1 MRGNLER
8 RMGWRTVQLI
18 AVAAA
23 MILVLSVTAG
33 SIGALAKADDGSYVL
48 QDRSTAELMGDF
60 GVICF
65 DTLNAQTHLHSN
77 FITKTLNANSNSGLR
92 NSYDVYEEF
101 YFESA
106 EKMSGCVSDV
116 DTDTL
121 YTGADIRRAEDG
133 SVYIIMN
140 NGSEIKLDRPA
151 YVKTD
156 AELAEEGEY
165 SKYADMSD
173 IQKRFIDYSQ
183 ELRAHADTE
192 GTVDIDL
199 DGDINNR
206 RIAVNGDGMHVVSL
220 DYNKLS
226 ANTNPIYFEFPD
238 YDGDTVLLMNID
250 LSGAQDV
257 VLGDMILGSKNDAK
271 ANDNG
276 NYFNAYNRMYFNFY
290 DSSASDG
297 QFSGS
302 ITFAGRGFGT
312 VLAPKASVNLGHNW
326 DGCIVSE
333 VFSNGGEFHRVP
345 GTDFPNEEPTTENT
359 TTEDTTTEDTTT
371 EDTTTEDT
379 TTEDTTTEDTTTE
392 DTTTEDTTTEDTTTE
407 DTTTED
413 TTTEDTTTEDTT
425 TEDTTTEDTT
435 TEDTTTEDTTT
446 EDTTTEDTTTEDT
459 TTENTTGTT
468 TESTTTEDT
477 TTEDTTTEDTTT
489 EDTTTED
496 TTTEDTT
503 TEHTT
508 TEHTTWST
516 TGTTVTMTTTRST
529 PPGRHPDTGDRLPAK
544 EIAGVIIFAL
554 MGSAGIVIYK
564 KIIK

>member
-1 MRGNLER
+1 MRGNLDR
-8 RMGWRTVQLI
+8 KIGFRTIQLM
-18 AVAAA
+18 AAA
-23 MILVLSVTAG
+23 VSVILVLCVTTG
-33 SIGALAKADDGSYVL
+33 IIGTFAKADDESYVL
-48 QDRSTAELMGDF
+48 RDRSISELMGDF

-92 NSYDVYEEF
+92 NSYGVHEEF
-101 YFESA
+101 YFENA
-106 EKMSGCVSDV
+106 EKMNGCVSDM

-133 SVYIIMN
+133 SVYIIVN
-140 NGSEIKLDRPA
+140 SGAEVKLDRPA
-151 YVKTD
+151 NAKTD
-156 AELAEEGEY
+156 VELAKEGEY
-165 SKYADMSD
+165 SKFADMPD
-173 IQKRFIDYSQ
+173 IQRRFIEYSL
-183 ELRAHADTE
+183 ELRSHADTD
-192 GTVDIDL
+192 GTVDIDM

-206 RIAVNGDGMHVVSL
+206 RIAVKGDGMHVVSL

-257 VLGDMILGSKNDAK
+257 VFGDMILGSKKDAK

-276 NYFNAYNRMYFNFY
+276 NYFNAYNKMYFNFY
-290 DSSASDG
+290 DSSAADG

-326 DGCIVSE
+326 DGCIVSDI
-333 VFSNGGEFHRVP
+333 FSNSGEFHRVP
-345 GTDFPNEEPTTENT
+345 GTDFPKEEPTTESTTTEDTTTEDSTTEDTTTEDTTTEDTTTEGTTTEDTTTENTTTEDTTTEDTTTEDTTTENT

-379 TTEDTTTEDTTTE
+379 TTEDS
-392 DTTTEDTTTEDTTTE
+392 
-407 DTTTED
+407 
-413 TTTEDTTTEDTT
+413 
-425 TEDTTTEDTT
+425 
-435 TEDTTTEDTTT
+435 TTEDTTT

-459 TTENTTGTT
+459 TTENTT
-468 TESTTTEDT
+468 TEDITTEDT
-477 TTEDTTTEDTTT
+477 TIETTTGITT
-489 EDTTTED
+489 EL
-496 TTTEDTT
+496 
-503 TEHTT
+503 TT

-516 TGTTVTMTTTRST
+516 TKTMTRST
-529 PPGRHPDTGDRLPAK
+529 QPGRHPDTGDRLPLK
-544 EIAGVIIFAL
+544 EIAGVIALAL

-564 KIIK
+564 KLRK

>member
-1 MRGNLER
+1 MRGNLDR
-8 RMGWRTVQLI
+8 KIGFRTIQLM
-18 AVAAA
+18 AAA
-23 MILVLSVTAG
+23 VSVILVLCVTTG
-33 SIGALAKADDGSYVL
+33 IIGTFAKADDESYVL
-48 QDRSTAELMGDF
+48 QDRSIAELMGDF

-92 NSYDVYEEF
+92 NSYGVHEEF
-101 YFESA
+101 YFENA
-106 EKMSGCVSDV
+106 EKMNGCVSDM

-133 SVYIIMN
+133 SVYIIVN
-140 NGSEIKLDRPA
+140 SGAEVKLDRPA
-151 YVKTD
+151 NAKTD
-156 AELAEEGEY
+156 VELAEEGEY
-165 SKYADMSD
+165 SKFADMPD
-173 IQKRFIDYSQ
+173 IQRRFIEYSL
-183 ELRAHADTE
+183 ELRSHADTD
-192 GTVDIDL
+192 GTVDIDM

-206 RIAVNGDGMHVVSL
+206 RIAVKGDGMHVVSL

-257 VLGDMILGSKNDAK
+257 VFGDMILGSKKDAK

-276 NYFNAYNRMYFNFY
+276 NYFNAYNKMYFNFY
-290 DSSASDG
+290 DSSAADG

-326 DGCIVSE
+326 DGCIVSDI
-333 VFSNGGEFHRVP
+333 FSNSGEFHRVP
-345 GTDFPNEEPTTENT
+345 GTDFPKEEPTTESTTTEDTTTEDSTTEDTTTEDTTTEDTTTEGTTTEDTTTENTTTEDTTTEDTTTEDTTTENT

-379 TTEDTTTEDTTTE
+379 TTEDS
-392 DTTTEDTTTEDTTTE
+392 
-407 DTTTED
+407 
-413 TTTEDTTTEDTT
+413 
-425 TEDTTTEDTT
+425 
-435 TEDTTTEDTTT
+435 TTEDTTT

-459 TTENTTGTT
+459 TTENTT
-468 TESTTTEDT
+468 TEDT
-477 TTEDTTTEDTTT
+477 TTEDTTIETTT
-489 EDTTTED
+489 GITTEL
-496 TTTEDTT
+496 
-503 TEHTT
+503 TT

-516 TGTTVTMTTTRST
+516 TKTMTRST
-529 PPGRHPDTGDRLPAK
+529 QPGRHPDTGDRLPLK
-544 EIAGVIIFAL
+544 EIAGVIALAL

-564 KIIK
+564 KLRR

>member
-1 MRGNLER
+1 MRGNLDR
-8 RMGWRTVQLI
+8 GMGFRTVQLI
-18 AVAAA
+18 AAAISV
-23 MILVLSVTAG
+23 ILVLCMTIG
-33 SIGALAKADDGSYVL
+33 IIGAFGKTDDGSYVL

-65 DTLNAQTHLHSN
+65 DTLNVQTHLHSN

-92 NSYDVYEEF
+92 NFYGVYEEF
-101 YFESA
+101 YFENA
-106 EKMSGCVSDV
+106 ENMNGCVSDM
-116 DTDTL
+116 DTDML

-151 YVKTD
+151 NVKTD
-156 AELAEEGEY
+156 EELAGEGEY
-165 SKYADMSD
+165 SKFADMPD
-173 IQKRFIDYSQ
+173 IQRRFIEYSQ
-183 ELRAHADTE
+183 ELKIHADTE
-192 GTVDIDL
+192 ETVDIDL
-199 DGDINNR
+199 GGDINNR

-220 DYNKLS
+220 GYNKLS
-226 ANTNPIYFEFPD
+226 SSINPIYFEFPD

-250 LSGAQDV
+250 LSGTQDV
-257 VLGDMILGSKNDAK
+257 VFGDMILGSKNDAMT
-271 ANDNG
+271 NDNG
-276 NYFNAYNRMYFNFY
+276 NYFNACNRMYFNFY
-290 DSSASDG
+290 DSSAADG

-326 DGCIVSE
+326 DGCVVSE

-345 GTDFPNEEPTTENT
+345 GTDFPKEEPTTEST
-359 TTEDTTTEDTTT
+359 TTEDTTTEDTITEDTTTEDTTT

-407 DTTTED
+407 ETTTED
-413 TTTEDTTTEDTT
+413 TTTEDTTTETTT

-435 TEDTTTEDTTT
+435 TEE
-446 EDTTTEDTTTEDT
+446 
-459 TTENTTGTT
+459 
-468 TESTTTEDT
+468 
-477 TTEDTTTEDTTT
+477 
-489 EDTTTED
+489 
-496 TTTEDTT
+496 
-503 TEHTT
+503 TT

-516 TGTTVTMTTTRST
+516 NGTTVTMTTTRST
-529 PPGRHPDTGDRLPAK
+529 PPGRHPDTGDRLPLK
-544 EIAGVIIFAL
+544 EIAGVIVLAL

-564 KIIK
+564 KMRK

>member
-1 MRGNLER
+1 MRGNLDR
-8 RMGWRTVQLI
+8 KIGFRTIQLM
-18 AVAAA
+18 AAA
-23 MILVLSVTAG
+23 VSVILVLCVTTG
-33 SIGALAKADDGSYVL
+33 IIGTFAKADDESYVL
-48 QDRSTAELMGDF
+48 QDRSIAELMGDF

-92 NSYDVYEEF
+92 NSYGVHEEF
-101 YFESA
+101 YFENA
-106 EKMSGCVSDV
+106 EKMNGCVSDM

-133 SVYIIMN
+133 SIYIIVN
-140 NGSEIKLDRPA
+140 SGAEVKLDRPA
-151 YVKTD
+151 NAKTD
-156 AELAEEGEY
+156 VELAEEGEY
-165 SKYADMSD
+165 SKFADMPD
-173 IQKRFIDYSQ
+173 IQRRFIEYSL
-183 ELRAHADTE
+183 ELRSHADTD
-192 GTVDIDL
+192 GTVDIDM

-206 RIAVNGDGMHVVSL
+206 RIAVKGDGMHVVSL

-257 VLGDMILGSKNDAK
+257 VFGDMILGSKNDAK

-276 NYFNAYNRMYFNFY
+276 NYFNAYNKMYFNFY
-290 DSSASDG
+290 DSSAADG

-326 DGCIVSE
+326 DGCIVSDI
-333 VFSNGGEFHRVP
+333 FSNSGEFHRVP
-345 GTDFPNEEPTTENT
+345 GTDFPKEEPTTEST

-392 DTTTEDTTTEDTTTE
+392 DTTTEDITTEDTTTE

-435 TEDTTTEDTTT
+435 TEE
-446 EDTTTEDTTTEDT
+446 
-459 TTENTTGTT
+459 
-468 TESTTTEDT
+468 TTTEDT

-503 TEHTT
+503 TESTTGKTTEDTTTESTTEKTTESTTTEDTT

-516 TGTTVTMTTTRST
+516 TGTTVTMITTRNT
-529 PPGRHPDTGDRLPAK
+529 PPGRHPDTGDRLPLK
-544 EIAGVIIFAL
+544 EITGVIVLAL

-564 KIIK
+564 KLRK

>member
-1 MRGNLER
+1 MRGNLDR
-8 RMGWRTVQLI
+8 RMGFRTVQLM
-18 AVAAA
+18 VAAVSVT
-23 MILVLSVTAG
+23 LVLCVTTG
-33 SIGALAKADDGSYVL
+33 IIGAFGKTDDGSYVL

-65 DTLNAQTHLHSN
+65 DTLNVRTHLHSN

-92 NSYDVYEEF
+92 NSYGVYEEF
-101 YFESA
+101 YFEDA
-106 EKMSGCVSDV
+106 ENMNGCVSDM
-116 DTDTL
+116 DTDML
-121 YTGADIRRAEDG
+121 YTGADIRRIEDG

-151 YVKTD
+151 NVKTD
-156 AELAEEGEY
+156 AELAEKGEY

-173 IQKRFIDYSQ
+173 IQRRFIEYSL
-183 ELRAHADTE
+183 ELRAYADTE

-206 RIAVNGDGMHVVSL
+206 RIAVNGDGMHAVSL
-220 DYNKLS
+220 DYNELS

-238 YDGDTVLLMNID
+238 CDGDTVLLMNID

-257 VLGDMILGSKNDAK
+257 VFGDMIFGSKNDAK

-276 NYFNAYNRMYFNFY
+276 NYFNACNRMYFNFY
-290 DSSASDG
+290 DSSAADG

-312 VLAPKASVNLGHNW
+312 VMAPKASVNLGHNW
-326 DGCIVSE
+326 DGCVVSE
-333 VFSNGGEFHRVP
+333 IFSNSGEFHRVS
-345 GTDFPNEEPTTENT
+345 GTDFPKEEPTTEST
-359 TTEDTTTEDTTT
+359 TTEDTATEDTTTEDTTT
-371 EDTTTEDT
+371 EDTTTEG
-379 TTEDTTTEDTTTE
+379 
-392 DTTTEDTTTEDTTTE
+392 
-407 DTTTED
+407 
-413 TTTEDTTTEDTT
+413 TTTEDTT

-468 TESTTTEDT
+468 TELTTTE
-477 TTEDTTTEDTTT
+477 E
-489 EDTTTED
+489 
-496 TTTEDTT
+496 
-503 TEHTT
+503 TT

-516 TGTTVTMTTTRST
+516 TVTTVTMITTRST
-529 PPGRHPDTGDRLPAK
+529 PPGRHPDTGDRLPLK
-544 EIAGVIIFAL
+544 EITGVIVLAL

-564 KIIK
+564 KVKK

>member
-1 MRGNLER
+1 MRGNLDR
-8 RMGWRTVQLI
+8 KIGFRTIQLM
-18 AVAAA
+18 AAA
-23 MILVLSVTAG
+23 VSVILVLCVTTG
-33 SIGALAKADDGSYVL
+33 IIGTFAKADDESYVL
-48 QDRSTAELMGDF
+48 QDRSIAELMGDF

-92 NSYDVYEEF
+92 NSYGVHEEF
-101 YFESA
+101 YFENA
-106 EKMSGCVSDV
+106 EKMNGCVSDM

-133 SVYIIMN
+133 SVYIIVN
-140 NGSEIKLDRPA
+140 SGAEVKLDRPA
-151 YVKTD
+151 NAKTD
-156 AELAEEGEY
+156 VELAKEGEY
-165 SKYADMSD
+165 SKFADMPD
-173 IQKRFIDYSQ
+173 IQRRFIEYSL
-183 ELRAHADTE
+183 ELRSHADTD
-192 GTVDIDL
+192 GTVDIDM

-206 RIAVNGDGMHVVSL
+206 RIAVKGDGMHVVSL

-257 VLGDMILGSKNDAK
+257 VFGDMILGSKKDAK

-276 NYFNAYNRMYFNFY
+276 NYFNAYNKMYFNFY
-290 DSSASDG
+290 DSSAADG

-326 DGCIVSE
+326 DGCIVSDI
-333 VFSNGGEFHRVP
+333 FSNSGEFHRVL
-345 GTDFPNEEPTTENT
+345 GTDFPKEEPTTESTTTEDTTTEDSTTEDTTTEDTTTEDTTTEGTTTEDTTTENTTTEDTTTEDTTTEDTTTENT

-379 TTEDTTTEDTTTE
+379 TTEDS
-392 DTTTEDTTTEDTTTE
+392 
-407 DTTTED
+407 
-413 TTTEDTTTEDTT
+413 
-425 TEDTTTEDTT
+425 
-435 TEDTTTEDTTT
+435 TTEDTTT

-459 TTENTTGTT
+459 TTENTT
-468 TESTTTEDT
+468 TEDT
-477 TTEDTTTEDTTT
+477 TTEDTTIETTT
-489 EDTTTED
+489 GITTEL
-496 TTTEDTT
+496 
-503 TEHTT
+503 TT

-516 TGTTVTMTTTRST
+516 TKTMTRST
-529 PPGRHPDTGDRLPAK
+529 QPGRHPDTGDRLPLK
-544 EIAGVIIFAL
+544 EIAGVIALAL

-564 KIIK
+564 KLRK

>member
-1 MRGNLER
+1 MRGNLDR
-8 RMGWRTVQLI
+8 KIGFRTIQLM
-18 AVAAA
+18 AAA
-23 MILVLSVTAG
+23 VSVILVLCVTTG
-33 SIGALAKADDGSYVL
+33 IIGTFAKADDGSYVL
-48 QDRSTAELMGDF
+48 QDRSIAELMGDF

-92 NSYDVYEEF
+92 NSYGVHEEF
-101 YFESA
+101 YFENA
-106 EKMSGCVSDV
+106 EKMNGCVSDM

-133 SVYIIMN
+133 SVYIIVN
-140 NGSEIKLDRPA
+140 SGAEVKLDRPA
-151 YVKTD
+151 NAKTD
-156 AELAEEGEY
+156 VELAEEGEY
-165 SKYADMSD
+165 SKFADMPD
-173 IQKRFIDYSQ
+173 IQRRFIEYSL
-183 ELRAHADTE
+183 ELRSHADTD
-192 GTVDIDL
+192 GTVDIDM

-206 RIAVNGDGMHVVSL
+206 RIAVKGDGMHVVSL

-257 VLGDMILGSKNDAK
+257 VFGDMILGSKKDAK

-276 NYFNAYNRMYFNFY
+276 NYFNAYNKMYFNFY
-290 DSSASDG
+290 DSSAADG

-326 DGCIVSE
+326 DGCIVSDI
-333 VFSNGGEFHRVP
+333 FSNSGEFHRVP
-345 GTDFPNEEPTTENT
+345 GTDFPKEEPTTESTTTEDTTTEDSTTEDTTTEDTTTEDTTTEGTTTEDTTTENTTTEDTTTEDTTTEDTTTENT

-379 TTEDTTTEDTTTE
+379 TTEDSTTEDTTTE
-392 DTTTEDTTTEDTTTE
+392 DTTTEDTTGTTTESTTTE
-407 DTTTED
+407 DTTTEN
-413 TTTEDTTTEDTT
+413 
-425 TEDTTTEDTT
+425 
-435 TEDTTTEDTTT
+435 
-446 EDTTTEDTTTEDT
+446 T

-468 TESTTTEDT
+468 TESTTTEG
-477 TTEDTTTEDTTT
+477 
-489 EDTTTED
+489 
-496 TTTEDTT
+496 
-503 TEHTT
+503 TT
-508 TEHTTWST
+508 TEHTTWS
-516 TGTTVTMTTTRST
+516 TTVTMTTTRST
-529 PPGRHPDTGDRLPAK
+529 PPDRHPDTGDRLPLK
-544 EIAGVIIFAL
+544 EIAGVIVLAL

-564 KIIK
+564 KLRK

>member
-1 MRGNLER
+1 MRGNLDR
-8 RMGWRTVQLI
+8 KIGFRTIQLM
-18 AVAAA
+18 AAA
-23 MILVLSVTAG
+23 VSVILVLCVTTG
-33 SIGALAKADDGSYVL
+33 IIGTFAKADDESYVL
-48 QDRSTAELMGDF
+48 QDRSIAELMGDF

-92 NSYDVYEEF
+92 NSYGVHEEF
-101 YFESA
+101 YFENA
-106 EKMSGCVSDV
+106 EKMNGCVSDM

-133 SVYIIMN
+133 SIYIIVN
-140 NGSEIKLDRPA
+140 SGAEVKLDRPA
-151 YVKTD
+151 NAKTD
-156 AELAEEGEY
+156 VELAEEGEY
-165 SKYADMSD
+165 SKFADMPD
-173 IQKRFIDYSQ
+173 IQRRFIEYSL
-183 ELRAHADTE
+183 ELRSHADTD
-192 GTVDIDL
+192 GTVDIDM

-206 RIAVNGDGMHVVSL
+206 RIAVKGDGMHVVSL

-257 VLGDMILGSKNDAK
+257 VFGDMILGSKNDAK

-276 NYFNAYNRMYFNFY
+276 NYFNAYNKMYFNFY
-290 DSSASDG
+290 DSSAADG

-326 DGCIVSE
+326 DGCIVSDI
-333 VFSNGGEFHRVP
+333 FSNSGEFHRVP
-345 GTDFPNEEPTTENT
+345 GTDFPKEEPTTESTTTEDTTTEDSTTEDTTTEDTTTEDTTTEGTTTEDTTTENTTTEDTTTEDTTTEDTTTENT

-379 TTEDTTTEDTTTE
+379 TTEDS
-392 DTTTEDTTTEDTTTE
+392 
-407 DTTTED
+407 
-413 TTTEDTTTEDTT
+413 
-425 TEDTTTEDTT
+425 
-435 TEDTTTEDTTT
+435 TTEDTTT

-459 TTENTTGTT
+459 TTENTT
-468 TESTTTEDT
+468 TEDT
-477 TTEDTTTEDTTT
+477 TTEDTTIETTT
-489 EDTTTED
+489 GITTEL
-496 TTTEDTT
+496 
-503 TEHTT
+503 TT

-516 TGTTVTMTTTRST
+516 TKTMTRST
-529 PPGRHPDTGDRLPAK
+529 QPGRHPDTGDRLPLK
-544 EIAGVIIFAL
+544 EIAGVIALAL

-564 KIIK
+564 KLRK

>member
-1 MRGNLER
+1 MRGNLDR
-8 RMGWRTVQLI
+8 KIGFRTIQLM
-18 AVAAA
+18 AAA
-23 MILVLSVTAG
+23 VSVILVLCVTTG
-33 SIGALAKADDGSYVL
+33 IIGTFAKADDESYVL
-48 QDRSTAELMGDF
+48 QDRSIAELMGDF

-92 NSYDVYEEF
+92 NSYGVHEEF
-101 YFESA
+101 YFENA
-106 EKMSGCVSDV
+106 EKMNGCVSDM

-133 SVYIIMN
+133 SVYIIVN
-140 NGSEIKLDRPA
+140 SGAEVKLDRPA
-151 YVKTD
+151 NAKTD
-156 AELAEEGEY
+156 VELAKEGEY
-165 SKYADMSD
+165 SKFADMPD
-173 IQKRFIDYSQ
+173 IQRRFIEYSL
-183 ELRAHADTE
+183 ELRSHADTD
-192 GTVDIDL
+192 GTVDIDM

-206 RIAVNGDGMHVVSL
+206 RIAVKGDGMHVVSL

-257 VLGDMILGSKNDAK
+257 VFGDMILGSKKDAK

-276 NYFNAYNRMYFNFY
+276 NYFNAYNKMYFNFY
-290 DSSASDG
+290 DSSAADG

-326 DGCIVSE
+326 DGCIVSDI
-333 VFSNGGEFHRVP
+333 FSNSGEFHRVP
-345 GTDFPNEEPTTENT
+345 GTDFPKEEPTTESTTTEDTTTEDSTTEDTTTEDTTTEDTTTEGTTTEDTTTENTTTEDTTTEDTTTEDTTTENT

-379 TTEDTTTEDTTTE
+379 TTEDS
-392 DTTTEDTTTEDTTTE
+392 
-407 DTTTED
+407 
-413 TTTEDTTTEDTT
+413 
-425 TEDTTTEDTT
+425 
-435 TEDTTTEDTTT
+435 TTEDTTT

-459 TTENTTGTT
+459 TTENTT
-468 TESTTTEDT
+468 TEDT
-477 TTEDTTTEDTTT
+477 TTEDTTIETTT
-489 EDTTTED
+489 GITTEL
-496 TTTEDTT
+496 
-503 TEHTT
+503 TT

-516 TGTTVTMTTTRST
+516 TKTMTRST
-529 PPGRHPDTGDRLPAK
+529 QPGRHPDTGDRLPLK
-544 EIAGVIIFAL
+544 EIAGVIALAL

-564 KIIK
+564 KLRK

>member
-1 MRGNLER
+1 MRGNLDR
-8 RMGWRTVQLI
+8 KIGFRTIQLM
-18 AVAAA
+18 AAA
-23 MILVLSVTAG
+23 VSVILVLCVTTG
-33 SIGALAKADDGSYVL
+33 IIGTFAKADDESYVL
-48 QDRSTAELMGDF
+48 QDRSIAELMGDF

-77 FITKTLNANSNSGLR
+77 FITKTLNAKSNSGLR
-92 NSYDVYEEF
+92 NSYGVHEEF
-101 YFESA
+101 YFENA
-106 EKMSGCVSDV
+106 EKMNGCVSDM

-140 NGSEIKLDRPA
+140 SGAEVKLDRPA
-151 YVKTD
+151 NAKTD
-156 AELAEEGEY
+156 VELAEEGEY
-165 SKYADMSD
+165 SKFADMPD
-173 IQKRFIDYSQ
+173 IQRRFIEYSL
-183 ELRAHADTE
+183 ELRSHADTD
-192 GTVDIDL
+192 GTVDIDM

-206 RIAVNGDGMHVVSL
+206 RIAVKGDGMHVVSL

-257 VLGDMILGSKNDAK
+257 VFGDMILGSKKDAK

-276 NYFNAYNRMYFNFY
+276 NYFNAYNKMYFNFY
-290 DSSASDG
+290 DSSAADG

-326 DGCIVSE
+326 DGCIVSDI
-333 VFSNGGEFHRVP
+333 FSNSGEFHRVP
-345 GTDFPNEEPTTENT
+345 GTDFPKEEPTIES
-359 TTEDTTTEDTTT
+359 
-371 EDTTTEDT
+371 
-379 TTEDTTTEDTTTE
+379 
-392 DTTTEDTTTEDTTTE
+392 
-407 DTTTED
+407 
-413 TTTEDTTTEDTT
+413 
-425 TEDTTTEDTT
+425 TT

-459 TTENTTGTT
+459 TTENTSTEDTT
-468 TESTTTEDT
+468 TEDTTTEDTTTENTTTEDT

-489 EDTTTED
+489 ENTITEDTTTEDTTTEDSTTEDTTTED

-503 TEHTT
+503 GTTTESTTTEDTTTENTTTENTTGTTTESTTTEGTT
-508 TEHTTWST
+508 TEHTTWS
-516 TGTTVTMTTTRST
+516 TTVTMTTTRST
-529 PPGRHPDTGDRLPAK
+529 PPGRHPDTGDRLPLK
-544 EIAGVIIFAL
+544 EIAGVIVLAL

-564 KIIK
+564 KLRK

>member
-1 MRGNLER
+1 MRGNLDR
-8 RMGWRTVQLI
+8 KIGFRTIQLM
-18 AVAAA
+18 AAA
-23 MILVLSVTAG
+23 VSVILVLCVTTG
-33 SIGALAKADDGSYVL
+33 IIGTFAKADDESYVL
-48 QDRSTAELMGDF
+48 QDRSIAELMGDF

-92 NSYDVYEEF
+92 NSYGVHEEF
-101 YFESA
+101 YFENA
-106 EKMSGCVSDV
+106 EKMNGCVSDM

-133 SVYIIMN
+133 SIYIIVN
-140 NGSEIKLDRPA
+140 SGAEVKLDRPA
-151 YVKTD
+151 NAKTD
-156 AELAEEGEY
+156 VELVEEGEY
-165 SKYADMSD
+165 SKFADMPD
-173 IQKRFIDYSQ
+173 IQRRFIEYSL
-183 ELRAHADTE
+183 ELRSHADTD
-192 GTVDIDL
+192 GTVDIDM

-206 RIAVNGDGMHVVSL
+206 RIAVKGDGMHVVSL

-257 VLGDMILGSKNDAK
+257 VFGDMILGSKNDAK
-271 ANDNG
+271 TNDNG
-276 NYFNAYNRMYFNFY
+276 NYFNAYNKMYFNFY
-290 DSSASDG
+290 DSSAVDG

-326 DGCIVSE
+326 DGCIVSDI
-333 VFSNGGEFHRVP
+333 FSNSGEFHRVP
-345 GTDFPNEEPTTENT
+345 GTDFPKEEPTTENTTTEDTTTEDTTTKDTTTENT

-379 TTEDTTTEDTTTE
+379 TTEDTT
-392 DTTTEDTTTEDTTTE
+392 
-407 DTTTED
+407 
-413 TTTEDTTTEDTT
+413 
-425 TEDTTTEDTT
+425 
-435 TEDTTTEDTTT
+435 
-446 EDTTTEDTTTEDT
+446 
-459 TTENTTGTT
+459 GTT

-477 TTEDTTTEDTTT
+477 TTENTTTEDTTT
-489 EDTTTED
+489 EDTTIE
-496 TTTEDTT
+496 TTTGIT
-503 TEHTT
+503 TELT

-516 TGTTVTMTTTRST
+516 TGTTKTTTRST
-529 PPGRHPDTGDRLPAK
+529 PPDRHPDTGDRLPVN
-544 EIAGVIIFAL
+544 EIVGVIVFAL

-564 KIIK
+564 KLRK

>member
-1 MRGNLER
+1 MRGNLDR
-8 RMGWRTVQLI
+8 KIGFRTIQLM
-18 AVAAA
+18 AAA
-23 MILVLSVTAG
+23 VSVILVLCVTTG
-33 SIGALAKADDGSYVL
+33 IIGTFAKADDESYVL
-48 QDRSTAELMGDF
+48 QDRSIAELMGDF

-92 NSYDVYEEF
+92 NSYGVHEEF
-101 YFESA
+101 YFENA
-106 EKMSGCVSDV
+106 EKMNGCVSDM

-133 SVYIIMN
+133 SVYIIVN
-140 NGSEIKLDRPA
+140 SGAEVKLDRPA
-151 YVKTD
+151 NAKTD
-156 AELAEEGEY
+156 VELAEEGEY
-165 SKYADMSD
+165 SKFADMPD
-173 IQKRFIDYSQ
+173 IQRRFIEYSL
-183 ELRAHADTE
+183 ELRSHADTD
-192 GTVDIDL
+192 GTVDIDM

-206 RIAVNGDGMHVVSL
+206 RIAVKGDGMHVVSL

-257 VLGDMILGSKNDAK
+257 VFGDMILGSKKDAK

-276 NYFNAYNRMYFNFY
+276 NYFNAYNKMYFNFY
-290 DSSASDG
+290 DSSAADG

-326 DGCIVSE
+326 DGCIVSDI
-333 VFSNGGEFHRVP
+333 FSNSGEFHRVP
-345 GTDFPNEEPTTENT
+345 GTDFPKEEPTTESTTTEDTTTEDSTTEDTTTEDTTTEDTTTEGTTTEDTTTENT

-371 EDTTTEDT
+371 EDTTTEN
-379 TTEDTTTEDTTTE
+379 
-392 DTTTEDTTTEDTTTE
+392 
-407 DTTTED
+407 
-413 TTTEDTTTEDTT
+413 
-425 TEDTTTEDTT
+425 
-435 TEDTTTEDTTT
+435 TTT

-459 TTENTTGTT
+459 TTENTITEDTTTEDTTTEDSTTEDTTTEDTTTEDTTGTT

-477 TTEDTTTEDTTT
+477 TTENTTTENTTGTTT
-489 EDTTTED
+489 ESTTTEG
-496 TTTEDTT
+496 
-503 TEHTT
+503 TT
-508 TEHTTWST
+508 TEHTTWS
-516 TGTTVTMTTTRST
+516 TTVTMTTTRST
-529 PPGRHPDTGDRLPAK
+529 PPGRHPDTGDRLPLK
-544 EIAGVIIFAL
+544 EIAGVIALAL

-564 KIIK
+564 KLRK

>member
-1 MRGNLER
+1 MRGNLDR
-8 RMGWRTVQLI
+8 KIGFRTIQLM
-18 AVAAA
+18 AAA
-23 MILVLSVTAG
+23 VSVILVLCVTTG
-33 SIGALAKADDGSYVL
+33 IIGTFAKADDESYVL
-48 QDRSTAELMGDF
+48 QDRSIAELMGDF

-92 NSYDVYEEF
+92 NSYGVHEEF
-101 YFESA
+101 YFENA
-106 EKMSGCVSDV
+106 EKMNGCVSDM

-133 SVYIIMN
+133 SVYVIVN
-140 NGSEIKLDRPA
+140 SGAEVKLDRPA
-151 YVKTD
+151 NAKTD
-156 AELAEEGEY
+156 VELAKEGEY
-165 SKYADMSD
+165 SKFADMPD
-173 IQKRFIDYSQ
+173 IQRRFIEYSL
-183 ELRAHADTE
+183 ELRSHADTD
-192 GTVDIDL
+192 GTVDIDM

-206 RIAVNGDGMHVVSL
+206 RIAVKGDGMHVVSL

-257 VLGDMILGSKNDAK
+257 VFGDMILGSKKDAK

-276 NYFNAYNRMYFNFY
+276 NYFNAYNKMYFNFY
-290 DSSASDG
+290 DSSAADG

-326 DGCIVSE
+326 DGCIVSDI
-333 VFSNGGEFHRVP
+333 FSNSGEFHRVP
-345 GTDFPNEEPTTENT
+345 GTDFPKEEPTTESTTTEDTTTEDSTTEDTTTEDTTTEDTTTEGTTTEDTTTENTTTEDTTTEDTTTEDTTTENT

-379 TTEDTTTEDTTTE
+379 TTEDS
-392 DTTTEDTTTEDTTTE
+392 
-407 DTTTED
+407 
-413 TTTEDTTTEDTT
+413 
-425 TEDTTTEDTT
+425 
-435 TEDTTTEDTTT
+435 TTEDTTT

-459 TTENTTGTT
+459 TTENTT
-468 TESTTTEDT
+468 TEDT
-477 TTEDTTTEDTTT
+477 TTEDTTIETTT
-489 EDTTTED
+489 GITTEL
-496 TTTEDTT
+496 
-503 TEHTT
+503 TT

-516 TGTTVTMTTTRST
+516 TKTMTRST
-529 PPGRHPDTGDRLPAK
+529 QPGRHPDTGDRLPLK
-544 EIAGVIIFAL
+544 EIAGVIALAL

-564 KIIK
+564 KLRK

>member
-1 MRGNLER
+1 MRGNLDR
-8 RMGWRTVQLI
+8 GMGFRTVQLM
-18 AVAAA
+18 AAA
-23 MILVLSVTAG
+23 VSVILVLCVTTG
-33 SIGALAKADDGSYVL
+33 IIGAFAKTDDGSYVL

-65 DTLNAQTHLHSN
+65 DTLNVQTHLHSN

-92 NSYDVYEEF
+92 NSYGVYEEF
-101 YFESA
+101 YFENA
-106 EKMSGCVSDV
+106 EKMNGCVSDV

-151 YVKTD
+151 NVKTD

-173 IQKRFIDYSQ
+173 IQRRFIDYSQ
-183 ELRAHADTE
+183 ELKTRADTV

-206 RIAVNGDGMHVVSL
+206 RITVNGDGMHVVSM
-220 DYNKLS
+220 DYSRMS

-238 YDGDTVLLMNID
+238 YDDGTVLLMNID
-250 LSGAQDV
+250 MSGAKDV
-257 VLGDMILGSKNDAK
+257 AFGDMILGSKNDAK
-271 ANDNG
+271 ENDNG
-276 NYFNAYNRMYFNFY
+276 NYFNSYNRMYFNFY
-290 DSSASDG
+290 DSSAADG

-302 ITFAGRGFGT
+302 ITFSGRGFGT

-326 DGCIVSE
+326 DGCVVSE

-345 GTDFPNEEPTTENT
+345 GIDFPNEEPTTENT

-446 EDTTTEDTTTEDT
+446 EETTTEDTTTEDT
-459 TTENTTGTT
+459 TTEAATTEITTGTT
-468 TESTTTEDT
+468 TELTTTEET
-477 TTEDTTTEDTTT
+477 A
-489 EDTTTED
+489 
-496 TTTEDTT
+496 
-503 TEHTT
+503 

-516 TGTTVTMTTTRST
+516 TGTTVTMITTRST
-529 PPGRHPDTGDRLPAK
+529 PPGRHPDTGDRLPLK
-544 EIAGVIIFAL
+544 EIAGVIVLAL

-564 KIIK
+564 KMRK

>member
-1 MRGNLER
+1 MRGNLDR
-8 RMGWRTVQLI
+8 KIGFRTIQLM
-18 AVAAA
+18 AAA
-23 MILVLSVTAG
+23 VSVILVLCVTTG
-33 SIGALAKADDGSYVL
+33 IIGTFAKADDESYVL
-48 QDRSTAELMGDF
+48 QDRSIAELMGDF

-92 NSYDVYEEF
+92 NSYGVHEEF
-101 YFESA
+101 YFENA
-106 EKMSGCVSDV
+106 EKMNGCVSDM

-133 SVYIIMN
+133 SIYIIVN
-140 NGSEIKLDRPA
+140 SGAEVKLDRPA
-151 YVKTD
+151 NAKTD
-156 AELAEEGEY
+156 VELAEEGEY
-165 SKYADMSD
+165 SKFADMSD
-173 IQKRFIDYSQ
+173 IQRRFIEYSL
-183 ELRAHADTE
+183 ELRSHADTD
-192 GTVDIDL
+192 GTVDIDM

-206 RIAVNGDGMHVVSL
+206 RIAVKGDGMHVVSL

-226 ANTNPIYFEFPD
+226 ANTNPVYFEFPD

-250 LSGAQDV
+250 LSGAKDV
-257 VLGDMILGSKNDAK
+257 VFGDMILGSKNDAK

-276 NYFNAYNRMYFNFY
+276 NYFNAYNKMYFNFY
-290 DSSASDG
+290 DSSAADG

-326 DGCIVSE
+326 DGCIVSDI
-333 VFSNGGEFHRVP
+333 FSNSGEFHRVP
-345 GTDFPNEEPTTENT
+345 GTDFPKEEPTTESTTTEDTTTEDTTTEDTTTENT

-379 TTEDTTTEDTTTE
+379 TTESTTTEDTTTE
-392 DTTTEDTTTEDTTTE
+392 DTTTEDTTTEE
-407 DTTTED
+407 
-413 TTTEDTTTEDTT
+413 
-425 TEDTTTEDTT
+425 
-435 TEDTTTEDTTT
+435 
-446 EDTTTEDTTTEDT
+446 
-459 TTENTTGTT
+459 TT

-489 EDTTTED
+489 EDKTTED
-496 TTTEDTT
+496 TTTESTTGKTTEDTT
-503 TEHTT
+503 TESTTEKTTESTTTEDTT

-516 TGTTVTMTTTRST
+516 TGTTVTMITTRNT
-529 PPGRHPDTGDRLPAK
+529 PPGRHPDTGDRLPLK
-544 EIAGVIIFAL
+544 EITGVIVLAL

-564 KIIK
+564 KLRK

>member
-1 MRGNLER
+1 MRGNLDR
-8 RMGWRTVQLI
+8 KIGFRTIQLM
-18 AVAAA
+18 AAA
-23 MILVLSVTAG
+23 VSVILVLCVTTG
-33 SIGALAKADDGSYVL
+33 IIGTFAKADDESYVL
-48 QDRSTAELMGDF
+48 QDRSIAELMGDF

-77 FITKTLNANSNSGLR
+77 FITKTLNAKSNSGLR
-92 NSYDVYEEF
+92 NSYGVHEEF
-101 YFESA
+101 YFENA
-106 EKMSGCVSDV
+106 EKMNGCVSDM

-140 NGSEIKLDRPA
+140 SGAEVKLDRPA
-151 YVKTD
+151 NAKTD
-156 AELAEEGEY
+156 VELAEEGEY
-165 SKYADMSD
+165 SKFADMPD
-173 IQKRFIDYSQ
+173 IQRRFIEYSL
-183 ELRAHADTE
+183 ELRLHADTD
-192 GTVDIDL
+192 GTVDIDM

-206 RIAVNGDGMHVVSL
+206 RIAVKGDGMHVVSL

-257 VLGDMILGSKNDAK
+257 VFGDMILGSKKDAK

-276 NYFNAYNRMYFNFY
+276 NYFNAYNKMYFNFY
-290 DSSASDG
+290 DSSAADG

-326 DGCIVSE
+326 DGCIVSDI
-333 VFSNGGEFHRVP
+333 FSNSGEFHRVP
-345 GTDFPNEEPTTENT
+345 GTDFPKEEPTIES
-359 TTEDTTTEDTTT
+359 
-371 EDTTTEDT
+371 
-379 TTEDTTTEDTTTE
+379 
-392 DTTTEDTTTEDTTTE
+392 
-407 DTTTED
+407 
-413 TTTEDTTTEDTT
+413 
-425 TEDTTTEDTT
+425 TT

-459 TTENTTGTT
+459 TTENTSTEDTT
-468 TESTTTEDT
+468 TEDTTTEDTTTENTTTEDT

-489 EDTTTED
+489 ENTITEDTTTEDTTTEDSTTEDTTTED

-503 TEHTT
+503 GTTTESTTTEDTTTENTTTENTTGTTTESTTTEGTT
-508 TEHTTWST
+508 TEHTTWS
-516 TGTTVTMTTTRST
+516 TTVTMTTTRST
-529 PPGRHPDTGDRLPAK
+529 PPGRHPDTGDRLPLK
-544 EIAGVIIFAL
+544 EIAGVIVLAL

-564 KIIK
+564 KLRK